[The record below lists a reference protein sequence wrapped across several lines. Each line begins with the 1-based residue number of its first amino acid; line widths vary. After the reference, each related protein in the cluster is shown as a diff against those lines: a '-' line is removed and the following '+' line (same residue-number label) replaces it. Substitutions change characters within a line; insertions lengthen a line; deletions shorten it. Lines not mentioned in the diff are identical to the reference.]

1 MNKKQKLKFQIQ
13 QKEMQL
19 KKLHLHQGTDD
30 VCCSLINS
38 LTLEKAVL
46 KKELEQLEQNRVI
59 EFIKGFTQRKE
70 KRICDY
76 FKA

>member
-1 MNKKQKLKFQIQ
+1 MNKKQKLKFQIH

-19 KKLHLHQGTDD
+19 KKLHLHQSAND
-30 VCCSLINS
+30 VCCSLVNS

-46 KKELEQLEQNRVI
+46 KKELEQMEQNRVI
-59 EFIKGFTQRKE
+59 EFIKNFTQRKE

-76 FKA
+76 FRA